1 MSSIHILYIP
11 SQCNGMF
18 FIDVSNLSCCIIS
31 DEKIAAPR
39 DVTLTSLIDSN
50 REDFTITVRAEGAY

>member
-1 MSSIHILYIP
+1 
-11 SQCNGMF
+11 MF